1 MPDRGYNRDCAER
14 AERRVQ
20 AVLECIDV
28 LLPGINASRKKRIA
42 RQILSLCDGKDRGT
56 RIGPGATQQIVLR
69 HLQCIARNCPLLI
82 FAEPLSRE
90 LNQFFEE
97 E

>member
-1 MPDRGYNRDCAER
+1 MPGRGNKGNCTER
-14 AERRVQ
+14 TERRVR

-42 RQILSLCDGKDRGT
+42 RQILSICDGKDRRT
-56 RIGPGATQQIVLR
+56 RIDAGATQQIVLR

-90 LNQFFEE
+90 LNEFFEGE
-97 E
+97 